1 MRSKAKKLS
10 VLAMAVALVGAMVAG
25 ALPTQAF
32 AYSPQ
37 PAQAKPTSS
46 SANAN
51 SAAHAEYER
60 IIGSL
65 AKNSDGKYRD
75 KVSYYF
81 ADVYGDSTDEALIA
95 AKTKAGSGWQLF
107 IYTYEGGAARSI
119 LDTGFYGD
127 DGYSFYKSTKSF
139 YASYSARGGMRND
152 FYAYKGKA
160 YHLVARAMKSDAS
173 KGGDD
178 AAWSYSDGKNSIS
191 RSSFDKL
198 TQDLKKGEAVRV
210 PSSAEWESVS
220 V

>member
-1 MRSKAKKLS
+1 MKRFLWLFVVSILLAACLATAGLAEGSSGIQDGATALTLDVPVTLHMTSGSDKALFS
-10 VLAMAVALVGAMVAG
+10 FT
-25 ALPTQAF
+25 PTETGSYVF
-32 AYSPQ
+32 
-37 PAQAKPTSS
+37 SS
-46 SANAN
+46 
-51 SAAHAEYER
+51 Y
-60 IIGSL
+60 
-65 AKNSDGKYRD
+65 SDGGGYD
-75 KVSYYF
+75 GLSTYGCLYD
-81 ADVYGDSTDEALIA
+81 ADMELLAENAYG
-95 AKTKAGSGWQLF
+95 
-107 IYTYEGGAARSI
+107 
-119 LDTGFYGD
+119 GD